1 MKILCFTVNP
11 IEENCYLLWD
21 ETTLDAA
28 IIDCG
33 AYEKGEKERI
43 RQQINANHLQL
54 CYLLQTHTHFDHIY
68 GLPTFAKEY
77 NLAPMCHSDDLP
89 IYKAMPMM
97 SSQLVG
103 LPIEGELPIVRQCLL
118 DGQEIPLGTL
128 SIRVIHTPGHTP
140 GGVCFWIESEN
151 CLFTGDTLFRCSLG
165 RSDLPG
171 GNMMQEINSV
181 LNRLFTL
188 PPETRVLTG
197 HGPETNIG
205 WEIKNNPY
213 V

>member
-1 MKILCFTVNP
+1 MM
-11 IEENCYLLWD
+11 
-21 ETTLDAA
+21 
-28 IIDCG
+28 
-33 AYEKGEKERI
+33 
-43 RQQINANHLQL
+43 AN
-54 CYLLQTHTHFDHIY
+54 
-68 GLPTFAKEY
+68 
-77 NLAPMCHSDDLP
+77 
-89 IYKAMPMM
+89 
-97 SSQLVG
+97 QLVG
-103 LPIEGELPIVRQCLL
+103 LPIEGELPTVRECLL
-118 DGQEIPLGTL
+118 DGQEILLGTI

-151 CLFTGDTLFRCSLG
+151 CLFTGDALFRCSVG
-165 RSDLPG
+165 RSDFPG

-181 LNRLFTL
+181 RNRLFTL